1 MKKDITND
9 VVEGLKTARDIVDNI
24 KEKFDIRIHN
34 NRIYIVTGGDL
45 QETQERADV
54 TEFVLTNMVKIAK
67 AKMEIINN
75 KIWIEGKDNT
85 DVILLGAKNL
95 FGGKATI
102 EMKDNRIWVIRR

>member
-1 MKKDITND
+1 
-9 VVEGLKTARDIVDNI
+9 
-24 KEKFDIRIHN
+24 
-34 NRIYIVTGGDL
+34 
-45 QETQERADV
+45 
-54 TEFVLTNMVKIAK
+54 
-67 AKMEIINN
+67 MEIINN